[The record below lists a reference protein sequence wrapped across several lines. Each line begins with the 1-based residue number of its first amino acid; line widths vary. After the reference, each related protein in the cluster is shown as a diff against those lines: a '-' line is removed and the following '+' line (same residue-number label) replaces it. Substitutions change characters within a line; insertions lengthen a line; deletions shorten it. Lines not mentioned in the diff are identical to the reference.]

1 MGEDDSERGDCEC
14 QPDSVKEDS
23 SDVSWKVLSGAP
35 CNQRLQAVVQ
45 PVANDGEHEII
56 DTGNTGRRQFGLTQT
71 RKENVV
77 GDKIDLRNQYRQ

>member
-1 MGEDDSERGDCEC
+1 MGEDDSERRDCEC

-35 CNQRLQAVVQ
+35 RNQRLQAVVQ
-45 PVANDGEHEII
+45 PVANDGEHEIVY
-56 DTGNTGRRQFGLTQT
+56 TGNTGRSKFGLTQACE
-71 RKENVV
+71 KDVV